1 MSKPVDDPFTP
12 LVPPVRSEQRCGE
25 AADLGV
31 EVERLRAELAA
42 KHRQFEISRIQLN
55 EMSRDYEQ
63 AEAER
68 DALKATITRVRA
80 VHVIS
85 DLGECTDCRA
95 SWPCPT
101 ITALPETEE
110 ADG

>member
-1 MSKPVDDPFTP
+1 MS
-12 LVPPVRSEQRCGE
+12 
-25 AADLGV
+25 AANDEL
-31 EVERLRAELAA
+31 ERLRAELAGA
-42 KHRQFEISRIQLN
+42 
-55 EMSRDYEQ
+55 RDIAGW

-68 DALKATITRVRA
+68 DALKAAVERVRA

-101 ITALPETEE
+101 IAALAAPESHED
-110 ADG
+110 AS